1 MIRRIRQDHLLSV
14 LSVIIFIIPIFFAIV
29 PFIVMALIS
38 LTQRTTFNL
47 RFSPDEFSLINYL
60 SIFRNFNFLGY
71 FRNSLIVVSSACVL
85 NNIIASMAGYS
96 FAKKQFPFRKQL
108 FWIYMLTI
116 MIPGQAITVPLY
128 IIMTK
133 LRLLNTYP
141 VLFLPIINAFGVFLT
156 KQFIEAVP
164 DDLLEAARIDGYGE
178 LPLYFRI
185 VVPLIQPVLVS
196 LTIFT
201 FITSWNDFIWPL
213 ITTNE
218 SAMYTL
224 TLGLS
229 LLQSNYTTNYG
240 LVMAATTITFLPPF
254 ILYLILQKQFVEG
267 IALNGLKG

>member
-1 MIRRIRQDHLLSV
+1 MRGKTSTYLVSLLFV
-14 LSVIIFIIPIFFAIV
+14 VPVFFAIF
-29 PFIVMALIS
+29 PFVVMALTS

-47 RFSPDEFSLINYL
+47 RFSPRDFSLANYIA
-60 SIFRNFNFLGY
+60 IFRNFNFLGY
-71 FRNSLIVVSSACVL
+71 FKNSLIVVICACVL
-85 NNIIASMAGYS
+85 NNLIASMAGYS
-96 FAKKQFPFRKQL
+96 FAKKRFPFRKQL

-133 LRLLNTYP
+133 LGLLNTYV

-164 DDLLEAARIDGYGE
+164 DDLLEAARIDGCGE
-178 LPLYFRI
+178 FLLYFRI
-185 VVPLIQPVLVS
+185 VVPLIKPVLVS

-240 LVMAATTITFLPPF
+240 LVMAGTTITFLPPF
-254 ILYLILQKQFVEG
+254 IVYLVLQRQFVEG
-267 IALNGLKG
+267 IALSGVKG